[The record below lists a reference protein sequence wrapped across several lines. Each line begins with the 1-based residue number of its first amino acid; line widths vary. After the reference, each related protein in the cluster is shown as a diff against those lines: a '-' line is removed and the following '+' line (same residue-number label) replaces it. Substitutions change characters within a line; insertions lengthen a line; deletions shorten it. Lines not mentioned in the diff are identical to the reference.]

1 MKGILLAGGKGSRL
15 SPLTQSVSKHLLPI
29 YDKPMVYYPLSVLML
44 ANIREIL
51 IITTPEDQA
60 SYQKLLGNGCQWGI
74 TLEYATQPE
83 PGGLAEAFTIG
94 TSFIG
99 DSCVCLILGDNLF
112 WGQGFSKQ
120 LEHAVQ
126 RVTTQG
132 GATIFACRVKDPE
145 RFGVVA
151 FNAERQVLSVIEKPQ
166 QPASDFA
173 VAGLYFYDPKVVEIA
188 DGIEPSPRG
197 EKEITSINQVYLD
210 QSELHV
216 ELLGRGFAWMD
227 MGTPES
233 LFEASQFVESIQ
245 RRRGY
250 KVACL
255 EEIAWINHWID
266 NAALADQAEAYGAT
280 EYGTYLKGL
289 VDYGEPGSCGV

>member
-44 ANIREIL
+44 ANIREVL

-60 SYQKLLGNGCQWGI
+60 SYQKLLGNGSQWGI
-74 TLEYATQPE
+74 ALEYATQPE

-94 TSFIG
+94 ASFIG
-99 DSCVCLILGDNLF
+99 DSCACLILGDNLF
-112 WGQGFSKQ
+112 WGQGFSQQ
-120 LEHAVQ
+120 LERAVQ
-126 RVTTQG
+126 RVSTQG

-151 FNAERQVLSVIEKPQ
+151 FNAERQVLSVTEKPQ
-166 QPASDFA
+166 HPASDFA
-173 VAGLYFYDPKVVEIA
+173 VAGLYFYDPKVVSIA
-188 DGIEPSPRG
+188 NTIAPSQRG
-197 EKEITSINQVYLD
+197 EKEITSINQVYLN
-210 QSELHV
+210 QAKLHV

-227 MGTPES
+227 MGTHDS

-255 EEIAWINHWID
+255 EEIAWLNHWIV
-266 NAALADQAEAYGAT
+266 NAALTTQAERYAAT
-280 EYGTYLKGL
+280 EYGAYLRGL
-289 VDYGEPGSCGV
+289 IDYGDRSSGV

>member
-15 SPLTQSVSKHLLPI
+15 SPLTHSVSKHLLPI

-51 IITTPEDQA
+51 IITTPEDQP
-60 SYQKLLGNGCQWGI
+60 SYQKLLGDGSQWGI
-74 TLEYATQPE
+74 QLEYATQAE

-94 TSFIG
+94 APFIG
-99 DSCVCLILGDNLF
+99 DHCVCLILGDNLF
-112 WGQGFSKQ
+112 WGQGFSQQ
-120 LEHAVQ
+120 LERAVQ
-126 RVTTQG
+126 RVSTQG
-132 GATIFACRVKDPE
+132 GATVFACRVKDSE

-151 FNAERQVLSVIEKPQ
+151 FNTERQVLSITEKPQ
-166 QPASDFA
+166 HPASDFA
-173 VAGLYFYDPKVVEIA
+173 VAGLYFYDPQVVAIA
-188 DGIEPSPRG
+188 SAIAPSQRG
-197 EKEITSINQVYLD
+197 EKEITSVNQVYLE
-210 QSELHV
+210 QKSLHV

-233 LFEASQFVESIQ
+233 LFEAGQFVESIQ

-255 EEIAWINHWID
+255 EEIAWLNQWID
-266 NAALADQAEAYGAT
+266 NAALAEQAKRYAPT
-280 EYGTYLKGL
+280 EYGLYLEG
-289 VDYGEPGSCGV
+289 VMDYGEISSSET